1 MATTLTLRINNGDP
15 DIAFGDT
22 GATFID
28 VNLTTDYLIWTAG
41 SDDVADGEDEPT
53 ENELNQAYS
62 VITDT
67 DFKVAHC
74 LLYDYSA
81 LKLDEIEGMGE
92 NKRYVFG
99 FSFDGATA
107 SEPQLEAWDNNNHNT
122 VNKNV
127 LGIETGEDSF
137 IKAVCT
143 TLSLP
148 GADWA
153 GDPISGSEDVLLL
166 NNGNGA
172 LDELD
177 TGETSQELYA
187 NIKGVIP
194 ANYSTPAIETFVL
207 TVRHTYL

>member
-1 MATTLTLRINNGDP
+1 MTNLTLRVNNSDP
-15 DIAFGDT
+15 DIAYGDT
-22 GATFID
+22 GATFVN
-28 VNLTTDYLIWTAG
+28 VNLTNDYIIWTAG
-41 SDDVADGEDEPT
+41 SSDVADGQDEPT
-53 ENELNQAYS
+53 ETELNQAYS
-62 VITDT
+62 VITDS
-67 DFKVAHC
+67 DLKVAHC

-92 NKRYVFG
+92 NKRYVFC

-122 VNKNV
+122 VNNNV
-127 LGIETGEDSF
+127 LGVETGEDSF
-137 IKAVCT
+137 VKAVCT

-153 GDPISGSEDVLLL
+153 GTPIAGENVLLL

-172 LDELD
+172 LAELA

-187 NIKGVIP
+187 NIKVVIP
-194 ANYSTPAIETFVL
+194 ANYDTPAIETFVL
-207 TVRHTYL
+207 MIRHTYL